1 MAAGSVAVPQTFRWL
16 RELPTPGQ
24 WERKVSEIGLVGSI
38 RNEGGKEA
46 VMKRIRLLIL
56 LGMVAVAL
64 PLGLL
69 QGLAK
74 ATGTS
79 GTTGHLSINQYADYD
94 TEGTYLD
101 VGLQVACTDP
111 RGKGNVQV
119 HVSQYEPETPY
130 PRAEGDGTQLV
141 VCDGRSRYVTVS
153 VFGGVFDGGKAYA
166 TAALFSVSSPPPPV
180 GESVATAARW
190 ISIRAV

>member
-1 MAAGSVAVPQTFRWL
+1 
-16 RELPTPGQ
+16 
-24 WERKVSEIGLVGSI
+24 
-38 RNEGGKEA
+38 
-46 VMKRIRLLIL
+46 MKRIRLLIL

-101 VGLQVACTDP
+101 LGLQVACTDP
-111 RGKGNVQV
+111 AGKGNVQV
-119 HVSQYEPETPY
+119 HVSQFEPETPY
-130 PRAEGDGTQLV
+130 PVAEAGGTQFV

-153 VFGGVFDGGKAYA
+153 AFGGVFDGGKAYA
-166 TAALFSVSSPPPPV
+166 TATLTTVSSGITP
-180 GESVATAARW
+180 VATAARW